1 MEKFSKF
8 ARIAEIEFSDI
19 VLSTHL
25 LDLKLRIYIKDKS
38 YIDFFFTTSL
48 KEQRFSIHW
57 ERNHVDKIIYRL
69 DNTPDTKWKRVST
82 FPFHFHDGKY
92 DKVKQT
98 PFFVKED
105 FVLEEVFRDFL
116 KFARKIMAKK
126 NV

>member
-19 VLSTHL
+19 ILSTHL
-25 LDLKLRIYIKDKS
+25 LDLKLRIYFKDKS
-38 YIDFFFTTSL
+38 YLDFFYTTHL
-48 KEQRFSIHW
+48 RIQRFSIHW
-57 ERNHVDKIIYRL
+57 ERNHVDKTIYRL
-69 DNTPDTKWKRVST
+69 DNTPDTKWKRVQT

-98 PFFVKED
+98 PFFIKDD
-105 FVLEEVFRDFL
+105 FKLEEIFRDFL
-116 KFARKIMAKK
+116 KFARKIIVPK